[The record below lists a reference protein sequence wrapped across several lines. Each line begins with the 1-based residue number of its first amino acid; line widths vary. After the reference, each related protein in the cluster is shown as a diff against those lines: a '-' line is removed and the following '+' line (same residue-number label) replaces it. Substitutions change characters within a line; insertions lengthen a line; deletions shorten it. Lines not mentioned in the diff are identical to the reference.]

1 MRCDEIQEHLIELL
15 YDEPDTSSVK
25 PEVEAHISSC
35 PECRRELAEL
45 RNARELLQVWK
56 DEPPVR
62 PVRVG
67 AAVTPFP
74 ARKFGAARLVRYAAV
89 AAMVLLAFLALA
101 NAELTWNS
109 EEFSFKTHWAARGSA
124 GSEYYTKEEMLSIL
138 KSVLDDYEGRMMEGN
153 LLMLKKM
160 LDTVEAERYFDL
172 QKMAFLNRN
181 RNDD

>member
-45 RNARELLQVWK
+45 RN
-56 DEPPVR
+56 
-62 PVRVG
+62 
-67 AAVTPFP
+67 AVTPFP